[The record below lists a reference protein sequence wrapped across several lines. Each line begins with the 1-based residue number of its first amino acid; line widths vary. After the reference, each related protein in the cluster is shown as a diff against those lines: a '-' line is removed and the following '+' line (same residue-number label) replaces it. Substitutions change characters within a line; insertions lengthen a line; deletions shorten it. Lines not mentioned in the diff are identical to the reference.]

1 MTTFKGLGAPCQNK
15 KQYHVTQEV
24 SGSSSRSTP
33 SPSAS
38 LLKQSLTPSL
48 GLGSGYQNNK
58 PEHVTHLTPS
68 PGLGSGYQNNK
79 PGHVTQA
86 ISGSS
91 SRSTPSPPIS
101 LLGRRQ
107 PINTTKQM
115 PQTKQPPQP
124 PSSQYSVRQGP
135 RPNLTPLNHQKQS
148 PTLSHQQHPSTSHI
162 HDDLFE
168 DNEDVE
174 EEIID
179 WKPNTYGDLK
189 WGEEPLDPFKSISV
203 AKFQRPNIGV
213 NATGELV
220 NISVNKTSLKFQ
232 GILSKQIKYNLHP
245 AGQQWKWVP
254 KRTKQLM

>member
-1 MTTFKGLGAPCQNK
+1 
-15 KQYHVTQEV
+15 
-24 SGSSSRSTP
+24 
-33 SPSAS
+33 
-38 LLKQSLTPSL
+38 
-48 GLGSGYQNNK
+48 
-58 PEHVTHLTPS
+58 
-68 PGLGSGYQNNK
+68 
-79 PGHVTQA
+79 
-86 ISGSS
+86 
-91 SRSTPSPPIS
+91 
-101 LLGRRQ
+101 
-107 PINTTKQM
+107 M

-124 PSSQYSVRQGP
+124 PPSQYSVRQGP

-254 KRTKQLM
+254 KRTKQLYWEQFQVYLF